1 MAGKVKPIPDG
12 CHTVTPHLIVKGAAK
27 AMDFYKKAFG
37 AEELMRCPGPDG
49 KSLCHAE
56 LQIGN
61 SHVYVCD
68 EFPDMGAVSPLA
80 LKGSP
85 VTIHLYVE
93 DADAVFNQA
102 VKAGAQSTMPLADM
116 FWGDRYGEVE
126 DPFGFRWGL
135 ATHTEDLTPEE
146 IAKRGQAAMAAMATG
161 QK

>member
-37 AEELMRCPGPDG
+37 AKELMRCPGPDG
-49 KSLCHAE
+49 TSICHGE
-56 LQIGN
+56 MQIGN

-80 LKGSP
+80 LNGSP

-93 DADAVFNQA
+93 DADAAFNQA
-102 VKAGAQSTMPLADM
+102 VKAGAQSTMPLSDM
-116 FWGDRYGEVE
+116 FWGDRYGKVK
-126 DPFGFRWGL
+126 DPFGHNWSI
-135 ATHTEDLTPEE
+135 ATHKEDVTPQELE
-146 IAKRGQAAMAAMATG
+146 KRMAEAFAEP
-161 QK
+161 QCK